1 MASRRNPSDY
11 FAEGLEV
18 LEAEGFPA
26 LTAAGLCERMGV
38 TRGSF
43 YHHFTS
49 FDDFVD
55 GLLRYWEERYTSDRF
70 ATVEA
75 IEEPD
80 AQREEQLQLAE
91 SLPHQAEAAIRVW
104 STINERVAAA
114 QRRVDEQRRSSVAE
128 LMRRGGLA
136 ADDAIVYADLAVS
149 SLAGMQL
156 LDRPVDVARLRRVLA
171 EIQAQTARKS
181 LQRQGTDGPHRA

>member
-1 MASRRNPSDY
+1 MAAPRNRSDY
-11 FAEGLEV
+11 FAEGLSV
-18 LEAEGFPA
+18 LESDGFPA

-43 YHHFTS
+43 YHHFAS

-55 GLLRYWEERYTSDRF
+55 GLLSYWEERYTSERF
-70 ATVEA
+70 ALVDAAEG
-75 IEEPD
+75 PS
-80 AQREEQLQLAE
+80 AQREVQLQLAE

-114 QRRVDEQRRSSVAE
+114 QRRVDLQRRSSVAE
-128 LMRRGGLA
+128 LMSRSGLSA
-136 ADDAIVYADLAVS
+136 QDARVYADLAVS

-156 LDRPVDVARLRRVLA
+156 LDRPVDVARLRRVLG
-171 EIQAQTARKS
+171 EIQAQAGRKRLS
-181 LQRQGTDGPHRA
+181 VPGSSPQG